1 MTASP
6 LRPFFEPHSVAV
18 IGASRTPGKPGY
30 QQIENLRRNFSGPI
44 YPINPNAKEILGLPC
59 FASVE
64 QCPGPIDLAII
75 LLPAPAVPKTVTACV
90 ARRVPAVMI
99 PASGFAEAGPEGRRL
114 QSAILDIVRGS
125 GTRLWGPNCGGLMN
139 TANGLTAAFIDLP
152 YLRKGS
158 IGIVSQTGLYAAA
171 LMNQMMEIDGYGVS
185 KVATLGN
192 ACDVN
197 EIDVLEYLA
206 SDPETS
212 VIALHLE
219 GVSDGKRLVQR
230 CRDLTREKPIIA
242 IMAGQTEAGAKA
254 GASHTARLAADAHI
268 IKGAFAQSGII
279 PATEFTDLI
288 DLSRA
293 LAIWQGPAPAKNVA
307 VLSTSGGACVLA
319 ADMITRAGMEMAE
332 FSPATLE
339 RLAKLHPFS
348 YGVANPFDVWPAMER
363 HGTNQAIEKIAEAVF
378 DDEGVDAA
386 VLVFG
391 AFSGGGSDLDPRVLG
406 DMAKRRGK
414 IAVAWLYGPSAFVD
428 PWARSLAEIQI
439 PCFHDL
445 RTATAALQ
453 ASDLLA
459 RYQKEAI
466 IGPARKEPGPETA
479 SAQIIAAA
487 RARGDNTLRPPEA
500 RRLLEAWGI
509 RSAPEILVEDESGAI
524 DAAEK
529 IGYPIAL
536 KVVSPDIQ
544 HKVDVGAVVLDIR
557 NADELR
563 NGFDRIMH
571 EVRRTTPDARVD
583 GALVQAMVSDGREVI
598 VGATRTPQFGMVL
611 MLGLGGSFVE
621 VFGEVIFRLPPL
633 GPRDID
639 QMIDQSGVGA
649 LLKSERG
656 RPPADRAALETALAR
671 LSALVESDPGLDQI
685 EINPLLVLD
694 GERGAVAVDVLV
706 VLNDEAS
713 PVAGVANT

>member
-6 LRPFFEPHSVAV
+6 LRPFFEPRSVAV
-18 IGASRTPGKPGY
+18 IGASRKPGKPGY
-30 QQIENLRRNFSGPI
+30 QQIENLRRGFSGPI
-44 YPINPNAKEILGLPC
+44 YPINPNAEQILGLPC
-59 FASVE
+59 YASIE
-64 QCPGPIDLAII
+64 LCPGPVDLAIV
-75 LLPAPAVPKTVTACV
+75 LVPATSVLETVTAC
-90 ARRVPAVMI
+90 AANRVPAVMI
-99 PASGFAEAGPEGRRL
+99 PASGFAEAGSDGKRL

-125 GTRLWGPNCGGLMN
+125 GTRIWGPNCGGLMN

-206 SDPETS
+206 ADPETS

-219 GVSDGKRLVQR
+219 GITDGARLLQ
-230 CRDLTREKPIIA
+230 CCQDLTRKKPIVA
-242 IMAGQTEAGAKA
+242 VMAGQTEAGAKA
-254 GASHTARLAADAHI
+254 GASHTARLAADARI
-268 IKGAFAQSGII
+268 TKGAFAQSGII

-288 DLSRA
+288 DLTRA
-293 LAIWQGPAPAKNVA
+293 LAVWQGAAPAKNVA

-319 ADMITRAGMEMAE
+319 ADMIARAGMKMAA
-332 FSPATLE
+332 FSPATVA

-363 HGTNQAIEKIAEAVF
+363 HGTNRTVEEIAEAVF

-386 VLVFG
+386 VLIFG
-391 AFSGGGSDLDPRVLG
+391 AFSSGGSDLDPRVFG

-414 IAVAWLYGPSAFVD
+414 IAVAWLYGARAFVD
-428 PWARSLAEIQI
+428 PWIRSFAEIQI
-439 PCFHDL
+439 PCFHDM
-445 RTATAALQ
+445 RTAIAALQ
-453 ASDLLA
+453 ASDSLA
-459 RYQKEAI
+459 RYRNQAIVESAKE
-466 IGPARKEPGPETA
+466 EPEA
-479 SAQIIAAA
+479 KAVSAEIIATA
-487 RARGDNTLRPPEA
+487 RARGDNTLTPPEA
-500 RRLLEAWGI
+500 RRLLDAWCI
-509 RSAPEILVEDESGAI
+509 RSAPETRVEDEAGAI

-544 HKVDVGAVVLDIR
+544 HKVDVGAVALDIR

-563 NGFDRIMH
+563 ESYARIMR
-571 EVRRTTPDARVD
+571 EVDRAMPAARID
-583 GALVQAMVSDGREVI
+583 GVLVQAMVVDGREVI
-598 VGATRTPQFGMVL
+598 VGATRTVQFDMVL
-611 MLGLGGSFVE
+611 MLGLGGSYVE
-621 VFGEVIFRLPPL
+621 VFGEVGFRLPPL

-639 QMIDQSGVGA
+639 EMIDQSGVGA
-649 LLKSERG
+649 LLNSDRG
-656 RPPADRAALETALAR
+656 HPPADRAALETVLAG
-671 LSALVESDPGLDQI
+671 LSALVESSPGLDQI

-706 VLNDEAS
+706 VLGDAT
-713 PVAGVANT
+713 A

>member
-1 MTASP
+1 MTESP
-6 LRPFFEPHSVAV
+6 LRPFFEPRSVAV
-18 IGASRTPGKPGY
+18 IGASRKPGKPGY
-30 QQIENLRRNFSGPI
+30 QQIENLRRGFTGPI
-44 YPINPNAKEILGLPC
+44 YPINPNAEQILGLPC
-59 FASVE
+59 FPSIE
-64 QCPGPIDLAII
+64 LCPGPVDLAIV
-75 LLPAPAVPKTVTACV
+75 LVPAPSVLETVTAC
-90 ARRVPAVMI
+90 AANRVPAVMI
-99 PASGFAEAGPEGRRL
+99 PASGFAEAGPDGKRL

-125 GTRLWGPNCGGLMN
+125 GTRIWGPNCGGLMS

-152 YLRKGS
+152 FLRKGS

-206 SDPETS
+206 ADPETD

-219 GVSDGKRLVQR
+219 GITDGARLLQR
-230 CRDLTREKPIIA
+230 CQGLTRKKPIVA
-242 IMAGQTEAGAKA
+242 VMAGQTEAGAKA
-254 GASHTARLAADAHI
+254 GESHTARLAADARI
-268 IKGAFAQSGII
+268 TKGAFAQSGII

-288 DLSRA
+288 DLTRA
-293 LAIWQGPAPAKNVA
+293 FAVWRGAAPAKNVA

-319 ADMITRAGMEMAE
+319 ADMIARAGMKVAA
-332 FSPATLE
+332 FSPATVA

-363 HGTNQAIEKIAEAVF
+363 HGTNRTVEEIAEAVF

-386 VLVFG
+386 MLIFG
-391 AFSGGGSDLDPRVLG
+391 AFSSGGSDLDPRVFG

-414 IAVAWLYGPSAFVD
+414 IAVAWLYGARAFVD
-428 PWARSLAEIQI
+428 PWIRSFAEIQI
-439 PCFHDL
+439 PCFHDM

-459 RYQKEAI
+459 RYRNQAIVEPAKE
-466 IGPARKEPGPETA
+466 EPEA
-479 SAQIIAAA
+479 EAVSAEIIATA
-487 RARGDNTLRPPEA
+487 RARGDNTLTPPEA
-500 RRLLEAWGI
+500 RRLLDAWGI
-509 RSAPEILVEDESGAI
+509 RSAPETMVENEAGAI
-524 DAAEK
+524 DAAEG

-544 HKVDVGAVVLDIR
+544 HKVDVGAVALDIR
-557 NADELR
+557 TADELR
-563 NGFDRIMH
+563 ESYARIMR
-571 EVRRTTPDARVD
+571 EVGRAMPAARID
-583 GALVQAMVSDGREVI
+583 GVLVQAMVADGREVI
-598 VGATRTPQFGMVL
+598 VGATRTAQFDMVL
-611 MLGLGGSFVE
+611 MLGLGGSYVE
-621 VFGEVIFRLPPL
+621 VFGEVGFRLPPL

-639 QMIDQSGVGA
+639 EMIDRSGVGA
-649 LLKSERG
+649 LLNSDRG
-656 RPPADRAALETALAR
+656 RPPADRTALETVLAG
-671 LSALVESDPGLDQI
+671 LSALVESSPGLDQI

-706 VLNDEAS
+706 VLGDAT
-713 PVAGVANT
+713 A